1 MSSQAGRAC
10 LAAARLKCRV
20 STTVFMSTMEL
31 ARQSVSFLETIYSV
45 FKERPK
51 CKFCNRELSICSH
64 SNASL
69 VHGIEV
75 DYLIKTKRYKC
86 LRRECSGNDLP
97 YVIPQNG
104 HRGPKKRFDFDIVAK
119 VNHLHFAENMNAG
132 DIQKVMIREHGLEI
146 STNSIGLWIKI
157 YELACAKANPSR
169 FLKEMKKK
177 GVAII
182 CTDVMKPVAKES
194 SELLM
199 NMEYFSG
206 DVFNLERI
214 KSETRVV
221 HADNQAKNKK
231 LMEGHGINVIGIMSD
246 DKKEQRDGVR
256 DIWGNKVLHMS
267 CHWHFYKQFMR
278 PAYDLAHAMKKA
290 IFRGLKTIQ
299 PIKVKIS
306 GKTDYLHNSKI
317 RDVFNGFIDAI
328 YQIAHWGQ
336 TDKDFHLDGIKVYE
350 WLEYIYDSLMTL
362 KQKIKKRCHSKF
374 HYREL
379 PAVKGITK
387 RVHDLL
393 SNWKQDYLDLVE
405 CKKHY
410 DIIKKILDND
420 NENYDKGARKLRKY
434 TKKQKKRQD
443 TQEHM
448 GKAENECI
456 KLIWKFV
463 LDRALLLFNYRRVNE
478 RYIAECPEII
488 EKLKKAKTNKEI
500 EEIQKQI
507 YVPKVNMKI
516 ESLFKTK
523 KSYLKRVLGQA
534 NPMKYLLNHGSEIFF
549 VRNDESLGGIREIL
563 KNADY
568 SAIMEEL
575 MLKKFSR
582 KNLLK
587 RMKDPEES
595 KIVKQELDALLA
607 EALEII
613 EKESKK
619 P

>member
-1 MSSQAGRAC
+1 MS
-10 LAAARLKCRV
+10 RV
-20 STTVFMSTMEL
+20 EV
-31 ARQSVSFLETIYSV
+31 ARQPGNILETVYSI

-64 SNASL
+64 SNASFI
-69 VHGIEV
+69 HGIEV

-86 LRRECSGNDLP
+86 LRRECPGYNSP
-97 YVIPQNG
+97 YIIPKNS
-104 HRGPKKRFDFDIVAK
+104 HKGPRKRFDFDVVAK
-119 VNHLHFAENMNAG
+119 INRLHFAENMNAG
-132 DIQKVMIREHGLEI
+132 DIRKVMIREYGLEI
-146 STNSIGLWIKI
+146 SINSIGLWIKI

-169 FLKEMKKK
+169 FLKEMEKK

-182 CTDVMKPVAKES
+182 CTDVMKPVAREPS
-194 SELLM
+194 ALLT

-206 DVFNLERI
+206 NVFNLERI
-214 KSETRVV
+214 KSETRAI
-221 HADNQAKNKK
+221 HAVNQTRNRE
-231 LMEGHGINVIGIMSD
+231 LMEDHGINVIGIMSD
-246 DKKEQRDGVR
+246 DKKEQRDGIR
-256 DIWGNKVLHMS
+256 DTWGRKVLHMS
-267 CHWHFYKQFMR
+267 CHWHFYKQFIR

-290 IFRGLKTIQ
+290 IFRALKVIQ
-299 PIKVKIS
+299 PIKFKIK

-362 KQKIKKRCHSKF
+362 KQKVTKKCHSKF
-374 HYREL
+374 HHREL
-379 PAVKGITK
+379 PAVEGIIS
-387 RVHDLL
+387 RINEVL

-410 DIIKKILDND
+410 DYIKKILDND

-434 TKKQKKRQD
+434 AKKQKKHQD
-443 TQEHM
+443 TQERM
-448 GKAENECI
+448 GKAENKCI
-456 KLIWKFV
+456 TLIWKFV

-478 RYIAECPEII
+478 RYITECPEII
-488 EKLKKAKTNKEI
+488 EKLKKAKTSKEI
-500 EEIQKQI
+500 GAIRKQI
-507 YVPKVNMKI
+507 YVPKVNMKL

-549 VRNDESLGGIREIL
+549 VRNDESLEGIREIL

-575 MLKKFSR
+575 MLKKFNR